1 MLKYKIDTEAHSAL
15 SPALQALYAQSGDS
29 YTLTVDGLP
38 DTHAENEALRKHNE
52 KLIGEKRER
61 DELARKAQA
70 EKTRI
75 EQEAAK
81 KSGDWEALEKS
92 IRAEAEQKAAQAEEF
107 KAKYTELQRAR
118 DNDLI
123 EREAMRAVRQIADDP
138 ASQDLLT
145 DFAKKHLSVVDG
157 QAVILDEHGNATNTP
172 VSELANVMKN
182 SGRYDPLITGTR
194 ASGTGG
200 QGQGA
205 KGAKSAS
212 EYTEAE
218 RIELATQKP
227 EVYNQLF
234 KRE

>member
-1 MLKYKIDTEAHSAL
+1 MCI
-15 SPALQALYAQSGDS
+15 
-29 YTLTVDGLP
+29 
-38 DTHAENEALRKHNE
+38 
-52 KLIGEKRER
+52 R
-61 DELARKAQA
+61 DR
-70 EKTRI
+70 
-75 EQEAAK
+75 
-81 KSGDWEALEKS
+81 
-92 IRAEAEQKAAQAEEF
+92 
-107 KAKYTELQRAR
+107 YTELQRAR

-200 QGQGA
+200 TGQSDKTPKDPTTMTA
-205 KGAKSAS
+205 L
-212 EYTEAE
+212 E
-218 RIELATQKP
+218 RK
-227 EVYNQLF
+227 QLKDSDPAAF
-234 KRE
+234 ARLFPS

>member
-1 MLKYKIDTEAHSAL
+1 MKYKIDAAAHSAL
-15 SPALQALYAQSGDS
+15 TPELQALYAQSGDD

-61 DELARKAQA
+61 DELARQAQA
-70 EKTRI
+70 EKVRI

-92 IRAEAEQKAAQAEEF
+92 IRAEAEQKAAQAEEY
-107 KAKYTELQRAR
+107 KTKYTELQRTR
-118 DNDLI
+118 DSDLI

-145 DFAKKHLSVVDG
+145 EFAKKHLSVVDG
-157 QAVILDEHGNATNTP
+157 QAVILDEHGNATTTP

-194 ASGTGG
+194 GSGTGG
-200 QGQGA
+200 QGQGI
-205 KGAKSAS
+205 KGVKAAS

-218 RIELATQKP
+218 RIELATKNP
-227 EVYNQLF
+227 ELFKQLF
-234 KRE
+234 KS